1 VHSDFGPEEIECK
14 DLIKGVVESDPSSL
28 LFRLPVSPK
37 APVWLRKMVFV

>member
-1 VHSDFGPEEIECK
+1 MGSDFGPDVIECRV
-14 DLIKGVVESDPSSL
+14 LIKGIVLREPPSL